1 MARKGWLGWLS
12 GFPRPAGSD
21 TDAASFSAFY
31 MHRMVY
37 RDPCKQVTDGENWH
51 REGEEAAGGGRGLAG
66 GRDGTW
72 RLSPAELLPKGAFGA
87 TRQEGGN
94 TFLFTDRPGEQE
106 GTPGA
111 WERES
116 SLGSWVEGGPGWA
129 SGSTCTAAPLGQGR
143 RGGLGGNL
151 GDRLLDAVGLRLGA
165 LFLTPDSAG
174 GTETTSR

>member
-1 MARKGWLGWLS
+1 MGFRGRRGATQMLHRSPHFICTEWFTETPASRSQTVRTGTGKERKLQGAVGVWRAVEMELGGLALLSCCRKELLGPQGKKAATHFSLPIALGNRKG
-12 GFPRPAGSD
+12 PRGP
-21 TDAASFSAFY
+21 
-31 MHRMVY
+31 
-37 RDPCKQVTDGENWH
+37 
-51 REGEEAAGGGRGLAG
+51 GRG
-66 GRDGTW
+66 
-72 RLSPAELLPKGAFGA
+72 SP
-87 TRQEGGN
+87 
-94 TFLFTDRPGEQE
+94 
-106 GTPGA
+106 
-111 WERES
+111 